1 MSDDSCCCL
10 NEWMIVTD
18 SFFGKQ
24 FYQKQAQT
32 KMVKGK
38 MTEVAVKVSQD
49 VLLFI
54 LIIFLATRMMRKG

>member
-1 MSDDSCCCL
+1 M
-10 NEWMIVTD
+10 TD
-18 SFFGKQ
+18 SFFGEQ

>member
-1 MSDDSCCCL
+1 M
-10 NEWMIVTD
+10 TD
-18 SFFGKQ
+18 SFFGEQ
-24 FYQKQAQT
+24 FYQKQAQI